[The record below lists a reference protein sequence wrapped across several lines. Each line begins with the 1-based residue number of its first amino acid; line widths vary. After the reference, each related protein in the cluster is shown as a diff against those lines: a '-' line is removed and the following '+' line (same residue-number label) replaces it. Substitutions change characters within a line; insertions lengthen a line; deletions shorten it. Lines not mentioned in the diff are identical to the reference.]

1 MTMMNDEIEG
11 KKTNEDESCEILWC
25 DKFQLQSLLDVT
37 RLIWLTKRNHK
48 MTFCIINKNIML

>member
-1 MTMMNDEIEG
+1 MTMMNDEIE

-37 RLIWLTKRNHK
+37 RLI
-48 MTFCIINKNIML
+48 